1 MPRKV
6 PARLRRWVRAATAAA
21 VVDAAAVAVLAVA
34 AVGVFGVW
42 PQQQSHRLA
51 ETAEAWHERASELGG
66 RALGAD
72 QPVCAPVP
80 AVPGTAPPTAVL
92 EPMPS
97 PNTFKV
103 TVTGTECAW
112 VDFNLARGPDL
123 HYLWT
128 FPPDG
133 SGAKE
138 TLVWAADD
146 MTAPFTL
153 TAVGAGGST
162 VTTGE
167 FRFQQ
172 S

>member
-1 MPRKV
+1 MPWKA
-6 PARLRRWVRAATAAA
+6 PKRLRRWGRAIAAAA
-21 VVDAAAVAVLAVA
+21 VVDAAAVAVVAVA

-42 PQQQSHRLA
+42 PQQQSLRLA
-51 ETAEAWHERASELGG
+51 ETADAWHERAAELAG
-66 RALGAD
+66 RAVGAD
-72 QPVCAPVP
+72 QPVCGPVP
-80 AVPGTAPPTAVL
+80 AVPGTPPPAAVL
-92 EPMPS
+92 EPMVL

-112 VDFNLARGPDL
+112 VDFNLTRGPDL
-123 HYLWT
+123 HYMWT

-153 TAVGAGGST
+153 TAVGAGGAT

-167 FRFQQ
+167 FLFQR